1 MTSWDL
7 LYNIL
12 RANFDGMA
20 EDGYCNIPEDVATDG
35 KAEYLYGHKVTTIKR
50 DSEGR
55 LSVDFQDID
64 GKEGNLEADL
74 VFAADGP
81 SSTVRELLLP
91 EVKRRYAGYVAW
103 RGTVLE
109 SEVSEETLECFK
121 EKFVFFHAIGTQV
134 LA

>member
-20 EDGYCNIPEDVATDG
+20 EDGYCGIPQNEATDG
-35 KAEYLYGHKVTTIKR
+35 KTEYLYGHKVIEIKESNP
-50 DSEGR
+50 DG
-55 LSVDFQDID
+55 LSVGFQDKD
-64 GKEGNLEADL
+64 GKEGSLEADL

-81 SSTVRELLLP
+81 SSTVRGLLMP
-91 EVKRRYAGYVAW
+91 EVKRTYAGYVAW

-121 EKFVFFHAIGTQV
+121 EKFVFFHAKGTQI